1 MSLYLFKHNASQRH
15 LWADLRPKT
24 HFQMMMNKK
33 EIFKKVGGIISELN
47 EQFEY
52 LSQNPDNLNEL
63 ELELFAASS
72 NFLSEHISILLK
84 LNTASSEIMKNDHEL
99 GLYDEPFDDQLLKEV
114 GDAFKKE
121 MESVAP
127 FGERYD
133 LDDVENKEDVDLV
146 QEVSKPDWKF
156 SIENESVISFD
167 FEDKNTD
174 ELFDRPL
181 TEEELRVINE
191 KTQLKIIPE
200 PESDVQLENEEVQ
213 ENLQPVIL
221 EEPAEVVPVDATE
234 FEPVSL
240 VEEEIQPPTLN
251 EILSAQSSPNTVSS
265 RFNQRQFKDLK
276 GLISLNDKLQF
287 VRDLF
292 NGYSLAYTEAIELL
306 DRFENFEAADNF
318 LKQNYA
324 AKNNWADK
332 QDVADKFYEIL
343 NRRFI
348 K

>member
-72 NFLSEHISILLK
+72 NFLSDHISILLK
-84 LNTASSEIMKNDHEL
+84 LNTASSEIMKETMVSEIKDEEIIELVPDRIELQEEEFDVNDL
-99 GLYDEPFDDQLLKEV
+99 
-114 GDAFKKE
+114 
-121 MESVAP
+121 
-127 FGERYD
+127 
-133 LDDVENKEDVDLV
+133 ENEEDVDLV

-265 RFNQRQFKDLK
+265 QFNQRQFKDLK

>member
-1 MSLYLFKHNASQRH
+1 
-15 LWADLRPKT
+15 
-24 HFQMMMNKK
+24 MMMNKK
-33 EIFKKVGGIISELN
+33 QIFKKVGGIISELN

-63 ELELFAASS
+63 ELDLFAANA
-72 NFLSEHISILLK
+72 NFLSDHISILLK
-84 LNTASSEIMKNDHEL
+84 LNTGSSEII
-99 GLYDEPFDDQLLKEV
+99 KENIV
-114 GDAFKKE
+114 SEIKE
-121 MESVAP
+121 EEIIPVAP
-127 FGERYD
+127 VNIELMEEEVY
-133 LDDVENKEDVDLV
+133 VEDAEEL
-146 QEVSKPDWKF
+146 SKPDWKF
-156 SIENESVISFD
+156 SIENESVVSFD

-191 KTQLKIIPE
+191 KTQLKIITE
-200 PESDVQLENEEVQ
+200 LESDVHWDNRQELENPP
-213 ENLQPVIL
+213 PVIS
-221 EEPAEVVPVDATE
+221 EEPAEVVQVDTTE

-240 VEEEIQPPTLN
+240 VEEETQPLTLN
-251 EILSAQSSPNTVSS
+251 EVLSAQSSPNTVSS
-265 RFNQRQFKDLK
+265 QFNQRQSKDLK

-306 DRFENFEAADNF
+306 DRFDSFEAADNF

-324 AKNNWADK
+324 AKNSWVEK

-343 NRRFI
+343 NRRFT

>member
-84 LNTASSEIMKNDHEL
+84 LNTASSEIMKETMVSEIKDEEIIEL
-99 GLYDEPFDDQLLKEV
+99 VPDRIKLQEEEFDV
-114 GDAFKKE
+114 N
-121 MESVAP
+121 
-127 FGERYD
+127 
-133 LDDVENKEDVDLV
+133 DVENKEDVDLV

-200 PESDVQLENEEVQ
+200 LESDVQLENEEVQ

-265 RFNQRQFKDLK
+265 QFNQRQFKDLK

>member
-84 LNTASSEIMKNDHEL
+84 LNTASSEIMKETMVSEIKDEEIIEL
-99 GLYDEPFDDQLLKEV
+99 VPDRIELQEEEFDV
-114 GDAFKKE
+114 N
-121 MESVAP
+121 
-127 FGERYD
+127 
-133 LDDVENKEDVDLV
+133 DVENKEDVEFV

-240 VEEEIQPPTLN
+240 VEEEIQPPTLT

-265 RFNQRQFKDLK
+265 QFNQRQFKDLK

>member
-1 MSLYLFKHNASQRH
+1 
-15 LWADLRPKT
+15 
-24 HFQMMMNKK
+24 MNKK
-33 EIFKKVGGIISELN
+33 EIFKKVGGIITELN

-72 NFLSEHISILLK
+72 NFLSDHISILLK
-84 LNTASSEIMKNDHEL
+84 LNTVSSEIMKNDQEQ
-99 GLYDEPFDDQLLKEV
+99 GLYDEPFDDELIKEV
-114 GDAFKKE
+114 EDAFKNE

-133 LDDVENKEDVDLV
+133 LDDVENKEDVEIV
-146 QEVSKPDWKF
+146 EEVSKPDWKF
-156 SIENESVISFD
+156 SIENESVVSFD

-181 TEEELRVINE
+181 TDEELRVINE

-200 PESDVQLENEEVQ
+200 PESDVQWGNRGELEN
-213 ENLQPVIL
+213 LPLVIP
-221 EEPAEVVPVDATE
+221 EEPVEVVQVDTIE

-240 VEEEIQPPTLN
+240 VEEETQQPLTLN
-251 EILSAQSSPNTVSS
+251 EILSTQSSPNTVSS
-265 RFNQRQFKDLK
+265 QFNQRQSKDLK

-306 DRFENFEAADNF
+306 DRFDSFEAADNF

-324 AKNNWADK
+324 AKNSWAEK

-343 NRRFI
+343 NRRFT

>member
-33 EIFKKVGGIISELN
+33 EIFKKVGGIITELN

-84 LNTASSEIMKNDHEL
+84 LNTASSEIMKETMVSEIKDEEIIEL
-99 GLYDEPFDDQLLKEV
+99 VPDRIKLQEEEFDV
-114 GDAFKKE
+114 N
-121 MESVAP
+121 
-127 FGERYD
+127 
-133 LDDVENKEDVDLV
+133 DVENKEDVDLV

-265 RFNQRQFKDLK
+265 QFNQRQFKDLK

>member
-1 MSLYLFKHNASQRH
+1 
-15 LWADLRPKT
+15 
-24 HFQMMMNKK
+24 MNKK

-72 NFLSEHISILLK
+72 NFLSDHISILLK
-84 LNTASSEIMKNDHEL
+84 LNTTSSEIMKESMVSEIKDEQIIEL
-99 GLYDEPFDDQLLKEV
+99 VPERIELQEEEV
-114 GDAFKKE
+114 D
-121 MESVAP
+121 V
-127 FGERYD
+127 
-133 LDDVENKEDVDLV
+133 DDVENEEDVEYV
-146 QEVSKPDWKF
+146 EEVSKPDWKF
-156 SIENESVISFD
+156 SIENESVVSFD

-181 TEEELRVINE
+181 TDEELRVINE

-200 PESDVQLENEEVQ
+200 PESDVQWGNREELEN
-213 ENLQPVIL
+213 LPIVIP
-221 EEPAEVVPVDATE
+221 EEPVEVVQVDTIE

-240 VEEEIQPPTLN
+240 VEEETQQPLTLN
-251 EILSAQSSPNTVSS
+251 EILSTQSSPNTVSS
-265 RFNQRQFKDLK
+265 QFNQRQSKDLK

-306 DRFENFEAADNF
+306 DRFDSFEAADNF

-324 AKNNWADK
+324 AKNSWAEK

-343 NRRFI
+343 NRRFT

>member
-72 NFLSEHISILLK
+72 NFLSDHISILLK
-84 LNTASSEIMKNDHEL
+84 LNTASSEIMKETMVSEIKDEEIIEL
-99 GLYDEPFDDQLLKEV
+99 VPDRIELQEEEFDV
-114 GDAFKKE
+114 N
-121 MESVAP
+121 
-127 FGERYD
+127 
-133 LDDVENKEDVDLV
+133 DVENKEDVDLV

-156 SIENESVISFD
+156 SIENESVVSFD

-181 TEEELRVINE
+181 TDEELRVINE

-265 RFNQRQFKDLK
+265 QFNQRQFKDLK

>member
-72 NFLSEHISILLK
+72 NFLSDHISILLK
-84 LNTASSEIMKNDHEL
+84 LNTASSEIMKETMVSEIKDEEIIEL
-99 GLYDEPFDDQLLKEV
+99 VPDRIELQEEEFDV
-114 GDAFKKE
+114 N
-121 MESVAP
+121 
-127 FGERYD
+127 
-133 LDDVENKEDVDLV
+133 DVENKEDVEFV

-181 TEEELRVINE
+181 MEEELRVINE

-200 PESDVQLENEEVQ
+200 PESDVQLENGEVQ

-240 VEEEIQPPTLN
+240 VQEEIQPPTLN

-265 RFNQRQFKDLK
+265 QFNQRQFKDLK

>member
-72 NFLSEHISILLK
+72 NFLSDHISILLK
-84 LNTASSEIMKNDHEL
+84 LNTASSESMKETMVSEIKDEEIIEL
-99 GLYDEPFDDQLLKEV
+99 VPDRIELQEEEFDV
-114 GDAFKKE
+114 N
-121 MESVAP
+121 
-127 FGERYD
+127 
-133 LDDVENKEDVDLV
+133 DVENKEDVDLV

-265 RFNQRQFKDLK
+265 QFNQRQFKDLK

>member
-1 MSLYLFKHNASQRH
+1 
-15 LWADLRPKT
+15 
-24 HFQMMMNKK
+24 MNKK
-33 EIFKKVGGIISELN
+33 EIFKKVGGIITELN

-72 NFLSEHISILLK
+72 NFLSDHISILLK
-84 LNTASSEIMKNDHEL
+84 LNTVSSEIMKNDQEL
-99 GLYDEPFDDQLLKEV
+99 GLYDEPFDDELIKEV
-114 GDAFKKE
+114 EDAFKNE

-133 LDDVENKEDVDLV
+133 LDDVENKEDVEIV
-146 QEVSKPDWKF
+146 EEVSKPDWKF
-156 SIENESVISFD
+156 SIENESVVSFD

-181 TEEELRVINE
+181 TDEELRVINE

-200 PESDVQLENEEVQ
+200 PESDVQWGNREELEN
-213 ENLQPVIL
+213 LPLVIP
-221 EEPAEVVPVDATE
+221 EEPVEVVQVDTIE

-240 VEEEIQPPTLN
+240 VEEETQQPLTIN
-251 EILSAQSSPNTVSS
+251 EILSTQSSPNTVSS
-265 RFNQRQFKDLK
+265 QFNQRQSKDLK

-292 NGYSLAYTEAIELL
+292 NGYSLAYTEAIELM
-306 DRFENFEAADNF
+306 DRFDSFEAADNF

-324 AKNNWADK
+324 IKNSWAEK

-343 NRRFI
+343 NRRFT

>member
-1 MSLYLFKHNASQRH
+1 
-15 LWADLRPKT
+15 
-24 HFQMMMNKK
+24 MMINKK

-84 LNTASSEIMKNDHEL
+84 LNTASSEIMKETMVSEIKDEEIIEL
-99 GLYDEPFDDQLLKEV
+99 VPDRIELQEEEFDV
-114 GDAFKKE
+114 N
-121 MESVAP
+121 
-127 FGERYD
+127 
-133 LDDVENKEDVDLV
+133 DVENKEDVDLV

-200 PESDVQLENEEVQ
+200 PESDVQLENGEVQ

-265 RFNQRQFKDLK
+265 QFNQRQFKDLK

-343 NRRFI
+343 NRRFT

>member
-1 MSLYLFKHNASQRH
+1 
-15 LWADLRPKT
+15 
-24 HFQMMMNKK
+24 MMMNKK
-33 EIFKKVGGIISELN
+33 QIFKKVGGIISELN

-63 ELELFAASS
+63 ELDLFAANA

-84 LNTASSEIMKNDHEL
+84 LNASSGEIIKDNIFSEI
-99 GLYDEPFDDQLLKEV
+99 KE
-114 GDAFKKE
+114 E
-121 MESVAP
+121 EIIPVAP
-127 FGERYD
+127 VNIELMEEEVY
-133 LDDVENKEDVDLV
+133 VEDAEEL
-146 QEVSKPDWKF
+146 SKPDWKF
-156 SIENESVISFD
+156 SIENESVVSFD

-191 KTQLKIIPE
+191 KTQLKIITE
-200 PESDVQLENEEVQ
+200 LESDVHWDNRQELENPP
-213 ENLQPVIL
+213 PVIS
-221 EEPAEVVPVDATE
+221 EEPAEVVQVDTTE

-240 VEEEIQPPTLN
+240 VEEETQPLTLN
-251 EILSAQSSPNTVSS
+251 EVLSAQSSPNTVSS
-265 RFNQRQFKDLK
+265 QFNQRQSKDLK

-306 DRFENFEAADNF
+306 DRFDSFEAADNF

-324 AKNNWADK
+324 AKNSWAEK

-343 NRRFI
+343 NRRFT

>member
-1 MSLYLFKHNASQRH
+1 
-15 LWADLRPKT
+15 
-24 HFQMMMNKK
+24 MMMNKK
-33 EIFKKVGGIISELN
+33 QIFKKVGGIISELN

-63 ELELFAASS
+63 ELDLFAANA
-72 NFLSEHISILLK
+72 NFLSDHISILLK
-84 LNTASSEIMKNDHEL
+84 LNTGSSEII
-99 GLYDEPFDDQLLKEV
+99 KENIV
-114 GDAFKKE
+114 SEIKE
-121 MESVAP
+121 EEIIPVAP
-127 FGERYD
+127 VNIELMEEEVY
-133 LDDVENKEDVDLV
+133 VEDAEEL
-146 QEVSKPDWKF
+146 SKPDWKF
-156 SIENESVISFD
+156 SIENESVVSFD

-191 KTQLKIIPE
+191 KTQLKIITE
-200 PESDVQLENEEVQ
+200 LESDVHWDNRQELENPP
-213 ENLQPVIL
+213 PVIS
-221 EEPAEVVPVDATE
+221 EEPAEVVQVDTTE

-240 VEEEIQPPTLN
+240 VEEETQPLTLN
-251 EILSAQSSPNTVSS
+251 EVLSAQSSPNTVSS
-265 RFNQRQFKDLK
+265 QFNQRQSKDLK

-306 DRFENFEAADNF
+306 DRFDSFEAADNF

-324 AKNNWADK
+324 AKNSWAEK

-343 NRRFI
+343 NRRFT

>member
-84 LNTASSEIMKNDHEL
+84 LNTASSEIMKETMVSEIKDEEIIEL
-99 GLYDEPFDDQLLKEV
+99 VPDRIELQEEEFDV
-114 GDAFKKE
+114 N
-121 MESVAP
+121 
-127 FGERYD
+127 
-133 LDDVENKEDVDLV
+133 DVENKEDVEFV

-181 TEEELRVINE
+181 MEEELRVINE

-265 RFNQRQFKDLK
+265 QFNQRQFKDLK

>member
-1 MSLYLFKHNASQRH
+1 
-15 LWADLRPKT
+15 
-24 HFQMMMNKK
+24 MMMNKK
-33 EIFKKVGGIISELN
+33 QIFKKVGGIISELN

-52 LSQNPDNLNEL
+52 FSQNPDNLNEL
-63 ELELFAASS
+63 ELKLFAANA

-84 LNTASSEIMKNDHEL
+84 LNASSGEIIKDNIVSEI
-99 GLYDEPFDDQLLKEV
+99 KE
-114 GDAFKKE
+114 E
-121 MESVAP
+121 EIIPVAP
-127 FGERYD
+127 VNIELMEEEVYV
-133 LDDVENKEDVDLV
+133 DDVEEL
-146 QEVSKPDWKF
+146 SKPDWKF
-156 SIENESVISFD
+156 SIENESVVSFD
-167 FEDKNTD
+167 FEDKNPD

-181 TEEELRVINE
+181 TEEELRVIND

-200 PESDVQLENEEVQ
+200 PESDIHWDNRQELEN
-213 ENLQPVIL
+213 LPPVIS
-221 EEPAEVVPVDATE
+221 EEPAEVVQVDTTE

-240 VEEEIQPPTLN
+240 VEEETQPLTLN

-265 RFNQRQFKDLK
+265 QFNQRQSKDLK

-306 DRFENFEAADNF
+306 DRFDSFEAADNF

-324 AKNNWADK
+324 AKNNWAEK

-343 NRRFI
+343 NRRFA

>member
-1 MSLYLFKHNASQRH
+1 
-15 LWADLRPKT
+15 
-24 HFQMMMNKK
+24 MNKK
-33 EIFKKVGGIISELN
+33 QIFKKVGGIISELN

-63 ELELFAASS
+63 ELDLFAANA
-72 NFLSEHISILLK
+72 NFLSDHISILLK
-84 LNTASSEIMKNDHEL
+84 LNTGSSEII
-99 GLYDEPFDDQLLKEV
+99 KENIV
-114 GDAFKKE
+114 SEIKE
-121 MESVAP
+121 EEIIPVAP
-127 FGERYD
+127 VNIELMEEEVY
-133 LDDVENKEDVDLV
+133 VEDAEEL
-146 QEVSKPDWKF
+146 SKPDWKF
-156 SIENESVISFD
+156 SIENESVVSFD

-191 KTQLKIIPE
+191 KTQLKIITE
-200 PESDVQLENEEVQ
+200 LESDVHWDNRQELENPP
-213 ENLQPVIL
+213 PVIS
-221 EEPAEVVPVDATE
+221 EEPAEVVQVDTTE

-240 VEEEIQPPTLN
+240 VEEETQPLTLN
-251 EILSAQSSPNTVSS
+251 EVLSAQSSPNTVSS
-265 RFNQRQFKDLK
+265 QFNQRQSKDLK

-306 DRFENFEAADNF
+306 DRFDSFEAADNF

-324 AKNNWADK
+324 AKNSWAEK

-343 NRRFI
+343 NRRFT

>member
-1 MSLYLFKHNASQRH
+1 
-15 LWADLRPKT
+15 
-24 HFQMMMNKK
+24 MNKK
-33 EIFKKVGGIISELN
+33 EIFKKVGGIITELN

-72 NFLSEHISILLK
+72 NFLSDHISILLK
-84 LNTASSEIMKNDHEL
+84 LNTASSEIMKNDQEL
-99 GLYDEPFDDQLLKEV
+99 GLYDEPFDDELIKEAE
-114 GDAFKKE
+114 DAFKKE

-127 FGERYD
+127 FGERFD
-133 LDDVENKEDVDLV
+133 LDFVENKEDVEIV
-146 QEVSKPDWKF
+146 EEVSKPDWKF
-156 SIENESVISFD
+156 SIENESVVSFD

-181 TEEELRVINE
+181 TDEELRVINE

-200 PESDVQLENEEVQ
+200 PESDVQWGNREELEN
-213 ENLQPVIL
+213 LPLVIP
-221 EEPAEVVPVDATE
+221 EEPVEVVQVDTIE

-240 VEEEIQPPTLN
+240 VEEETQQPLTIN
-251 EILSAQSSPNTVSS
+251 EILSTQSSPNTVSS
-265 RFNQRQFKDLK
+265 QFNQRQSKDLK

-292 NGYSLAYTEAIELL
+292 NGYSLAYTEAIELM
-306 DRFENFEAADNF
+306 DRFDSFEAADNF

-324 AKNNWADK
+324 AKNSWAEK

-343 NRRFI
+343 NRRFT

>member
-24 HFQMMMNKK
+24 HFQRMRNKK
-33 EIFKKVGGIISELN
+33 ESFKKVGGIISEIN
-47 EQFEY
+47 EQYEY

-72 NFLSEHISILLK
+72 NFLSDHISILLK
-84 LNTASSEIMKNDHEL
+84 LNTASSEIMKETMVSEIKDEEIIEL
-99 GLYDEPFDDQLLKEV
+99 VPDRIELQEEEFDV
-114 GDAFKKE
+114 N
-121 MESVAP
+121 
-127 FGERYD
+127 
-133 LDDVENKEDVDLV
+133 DVENKEDVDLV

-200 PESDVQLENEEVQ
+200 PESDVHWDNRQELEN
-213 ENLQPVIL
+213 LPPVIS

-265 RFNQRQFKDLK
+265 QFNQRQFKDLK

>member
-1 MSLYLFKHNASQRH
+1 
-15 LWADLRPKT
+15 
-24 HFQMMMNKK
+24 MMMNKK

-63 ELELFAASS
+63 ELELFAASA

-84 LNTASSEIMKNDHEL
+84 LNAASREIIQETMVSEFKDEKIIVRVPERNELQEEENYLNDLENDEVVEFVEEL
-99 GLYDEPFDDQLLKEV
+99 
-114 GDAFKKE
+114 
-121 MESVAP
+121 
-127 FGERYD
+127 
-133 LDDVENKEDVDLV
+133 
-146 QEVSKPDWKF
+146 SKPDWKF
-156 SIENESVISFD
+156 SIENESVVSFD

-174 ELFDRPL
+174 ELYDRPL

-191 KTQLKIIPE
+191 KTQLKVIAE
-200 PESDVQLENEEVQ
+200 PESDVQSGIVDELEN
-213 ENLQPVIL
+213 LPPLIP
-221 EEPAEVVPVDATE
+221 EEPVEVVQVDTIE

-240 VEEEIQPPTLN
+240 VEEEIQQPLTLN
-251 EILSAQSSPNTVSS
+251 EILSTQSSPNTVSS
-265 RFNQRQFKDLK
+265 QFNQRQSKDLK

-306 DRFENFEAADNF
+306 DRFDSFEAADNF

-324 AKNNWADK
+324 AKNSWAEK

-343 NRRFI
+343 NRRFT

>member
-72 NFLSEHISILLK
+72 NFLSDHISILLK
-84 LNTASSEIMKNDHEL
+84 LNTASSEIMKETMVSEIKDEEIIEL
-99 GLYDEPFDDQLLKEV
+99 VPDRIELQEEEFDV
-114 GDAFKKE
+114 N
-121 MESVAP
+121 
-127 FGERYD
+127 
-133 LDDVENKEDVDLV
+133 DVENKEDVDLV

-200 PESDVQLENEEVQ
+200 PESDVQLENGEVQ

-265 RFNQRQFKDLK
+265 QFNQRQFKDLK

>member
-1 MSLYLFKHNASQRH
+1 
-15 LWADLRPKT
+15 
-24 HFQMMMNKK
+24 MMMNKK

-63 ELELFAASS
+63 ELELFAASA
-72 NFLSEHISILLK
+72 NFLSEHVSILLK
-84 LNTASSEIMKNDHEL
+84 LNAASREIIQETMVSEFKDEKIIVRVPERNELQEEENYLNDLENDEVVEFVEEL
-99 GLYDEPFDDQLLKEV
+99 
-114 GDAFKKE
+114 
-121 MESVAP
+121 
-127 FGERYD
+127 
-133 LDDVENKEDVDLV
+133 
-146 QEVSKPDWKF
+146 SKPDWKF
-156 SIENESVISFD
+156 SIENESVVSFD

-174 ELFDRPL
+174 ELYDRPL

-191 KTQLKIIPE
+191 KTLLKVIEE
-200 PESDVQLENEEVQ
+200 PESDVQSGIVDELEN
-213 ENLQPVIL
+213 LPPLIP
-221 EEPAEVVPVDATE
+221 EEPVEVVQVDTIE

-240 VEEEIQPPTLN
+240 VEEEIQQPLTLN
-251 EILSAQSSPNTVSS
+251 EILSTQSSPNTVSS
-265 RFNQRQFKDLK
+265 QFNQRQSKDLK

-306 DRFENFEAADNF
+306 DRFDSFEAADNF

-324 AKNNWADK
+324 AKNSWAEK

-343 NRRFI
+343 NRRFT

>member
-84 LNTASSEIMKNDHEL
+84 LNTASSEIMKETMVSEIKDEEIIEL
-99 GLYDEPFDDQLLKEV
+99 VPDRIKLQEEEFDV
-114 GDAFKKE
+114 N
-121 MESVAP
+121 
-127 FGERYD
+127 
-133 LDDVENKEDVDLV
+133 DVENKEDVDLV

-240 VEEEIQPPTLN
+240 VQEEIQPPTLN

-265 RFNQRQFKDLK
+265 QFNQRQFKDLK

>member
-84 LNTASSEIMKNDHEL
+84 LNTASSEIMKETMVSEIKDEEIIEL
-99 GLYDEPFDDQLLKEV
+99 VPDRIKLQEEEFDV
-114 GDAFKKE
+114 N
-121 MESVAP
+121 
-127 FGERYD
+127 
-133 LDDVENKEDVDLV
+133 DVENKEDVDLV

-181 TEEELRVINE
+181 TE
-191 KTQLKIIPE
+191 
-200 PESDVQLENEEVQ
+200 
-213 ENLQPVIL
+213 
-221 EEPAEVVPVDATE
+221 
-234 FEPVSL
+234 
-240 VEEEIQPPTLN
+240 
-251 EILSAQSSPNTVSS
+251 
-265 RFNQRQFKDLK
+265 
-276 GLISLNDKLQF
+276 
-287 VRDLF
+287 
-292 NGYSLAYTEAIELL
+292 
-306 DRFENFEAADNF
+306 
-318 LKQNYA
+318 
-324 AKNNWADK
+324 
-332 QDVADKFYEIL
+332 
-343 NRRFI
+343 
-348 K
+348 

>member
-1 MSLYLFKHNASQRH
+1 MSLYLFKRNASQRH

-72 NFLSEHISILLK
+72 NFLSDHISILLK
-84 LNTASSEIMKNDHEL
+84 LNTASSEIMKETMVSEIKDEEIIEL
-99 GLYDEPFDDQLLKEV
+99 VPDRIELQEEEFDV
-114 GDAFKKE
+114 N
-121 MESVAP
+121 
-127 FGERYD
+127 
-133 LDDVENKEDVDLV
+133 DVENKEDVDLV

-200 PESDVQLENEEVQ
+200 PESDVQLENGEVQ

-265 RFNQRQFKDLK
+265 QFNQRQFKDLK

>member
-84 LNTASSEIMKNDHEL
+84 LNTASSEIMKETMVSEIKDEEIIEL
-99 GLYDEPFDDQLLKEV
+99 VPDRIELQEEEFDV
-114 GDAFKKE
+114 N
-121 MESVAP
+121 
-127 FGERYD
+127 
-133 LDDVENKEDVDLV
+133 DVENKEDVDLV

-265 RFNQRQFKDLK
+265 QFNQRQFKDLK

>member
-1 MSLYLFKHNASQRH
+1 
-15 LWADLRPKT
+15 
-24 HFQMMMNKK
+24 MMMNKK

-63 ELELFAASS
+63 ELELFAASA
-72 NFLSEHISILLK
+72 NFLSEHVSILLK
-84 LNTASSEIMKNDHEL
+84 LNAASREIIQETMVSEFK
-99 GLYDEPFDDQLLKEV
+99 DEKIIVRVPERNELKE
-114 GDAFKKE
+114 E
-121 MESVAP
+121 EN
-127 FGERYD
+127 YLND
-133 LDDVENKEDVDLV
+133 LENDEVVEFVEEL
-146 QEVSKPDWKF
+146 SKPDWKF
-156 SIENESVISFD
+156 SIENESVVSFD

-174 ELFDRPL
+174 ELYDRPL

-191 KTQLKIIPE
+191 KTQLKVIAE
-200 PESDVQLENEEVQ
+200 PESDVQSGIVDELEN
-213 ENLQPVIL
+213 LPPLIP
-221 EEPAEVVPVDATE
+221 EEPVEVVQVDTIE
-234 FEPVSL
+234 FEPVSI
-240 VEEEIQPPTLN
+240 VEEEIQQPLTLN
-251 EILSAQSSPNTVSS
+251 EILSTQSSPNTVSS
-265 RFNQRQFKDLK
+265 QFNQRQSKDLK

-306 DRFENFEAADNF
+306 DRFDSFEAADNF

-324 AKNNWADK
+324 AKNSWAEK

-343 NRRFI
+343 NRRFT

>member
-1 MSLYLFKHNASQRH
+1 
-15 LWADLRPKT
+15 
-24 HFQMMMNKK
+24 MMMNKK
-33 EIFKKVGGIISELN
+33 QIFKKVGGIISELN

-63 ELELFAASS
+63 ELDLFAANA

-84 LNTASSEIMKNDHEL
+84 LNASSGEIIKDNIVSEI
-99 GLYDEPFDDQLLKEV
+99 KE
-114 GDAFKKE
+114 E
-121 MESVAP
+121 EIIPVAP
-127 FGERYD
+127 VNIELMDEEVYVE
-133 LDDVENKEDVDLV
+133 DVEDLEDAE
-146 QEVSKPDWKF
+146 EVSKPDWKF
-156 SIENESVISFD
+156 SIENESVVSFD

-191 KTQLKIIPE
+191 KTQLKIITE
-200 PESDVQLENEEVQ
+200 PESDVHWDNRQELEN
-213 ENLQPVIL
+213 LPPVIS
-221 EEPAEVVPVDATE
+221 EEPAEVVQVDTTE
-234 FEPVSL
+234 FEPVSI
-240 VEEEIQPPTLN
+240 VEEETQPLTLN
-251 EILSAQSSPNTVSS
+251 EVLSAQSSLNTVSS
-265 RFNQRQFKDLK
+265 QFNQRQSKDLK

-306 DRFENFEAADNF
+306 DRFDSFEAADNF

-324 AKNNWADK
+324 AKNSWAEK

-343 NRRFI
+343 NRRFT

>member
-1 MSLYLFKHNASQRH
+1 
-15 LWADLRPKT
+15 
-24 HFQMMMNKK
+24 MNKK
-33 EIFKKVGGIISELN
+33 EIFKKVGGIITELN

-72 NFLSEHISILLK
+72 NFLSDHISILLK
-84 LNTASSEIMKNDHEL
+84 LNTVSSEIMKNDQEL
-99 GLYDEPFDDQLLKEV
+99 GLYDEPFDDELIKEAE
-114 GDAFKKE
+114 DAFKNE

-133 LDDVENKEDVDLV
+133 LDDVENKEDVEIV
-146 QEVSKPDWKF
+146 EEVSKPDWKF
-156 SIENESVISFD
+156 SIENESVVSFD

-181 TEEELRVINE
+181 TDEELRVINE

-200 PESDVQLENEEVQ
+200 PESDVQWGNRGELEN
-213 ENLQPVIL
+213 LPLVIP
-221 EEPAEVVPVDATE
+221 EEPVEVVQVDTIE

-240 VEEEIQPPTLN
+240 VEEETQQPLTLN
-251 EILSAQSSPNTVSS
+251 EILSTQSSPNTVSS
-265 RFNQRQFKDLK
+265 QFNQRQSKDLK

-306 DRFENFEAADNF
+306 DRFDSFEAADNF

-324 AKNNWADK
+324 VKNSWAEK

-343 NRRFI
+343 NRRFT

>member
-1 MSLYLFKHNASQRH
+1 
-15 LWADLRPKT
+15 
-24 HFQMMMNKK
+24 MMNKK
-33 EIFKKVGGIISELN
+33 EIFKKVGGIITELN

-72 NFLSEHISILLK
+72 NFLSDHISILLK
-84 LNTASSEIMKNDHEL
+84 LNTVSSEIMKNDQEL
-99 GLYDEPFDDQLLKEV
+99 GLYDEPFDDELIKEV
-114 GDAFKKE
+114 EDAFKNE

-133 LDDVENKEDVDLV
+133 LDDVENKEDVEIV
-146 QEVSKPDWKF
+146 EEVSKPDWKF
-156 SIENESVISFD
+156 SIENESVVSFD

-181 TEEELRVINE
+181 TDEELRVINE

-200 PESDVQLENEEVQ
+200 PESDVQWGNREELEN
-213 ENLQPVIL
+213 LPLVIP
-221 EEPAEVVPVDATE
+221 EEPVEVVQVDTIE

-240 VEEEIQPPTLN
+240 VEEETQQPLTIN
-251 EILSAQSSPNTVSS
+251 EILSTQSSPNPVSS
-265 RFNQRQFKDLK
+265 QFNQRQSKDLK

-292 NGYSLAYTEAIELL
+292 NGYSLAYTEAIELM
-306 DRFENFEAADNF
+306 DRFDSFEAADNF

-324 AKNNWADK
+324 IKNSWAEK

-343 NRRFI
+343 NRRFT